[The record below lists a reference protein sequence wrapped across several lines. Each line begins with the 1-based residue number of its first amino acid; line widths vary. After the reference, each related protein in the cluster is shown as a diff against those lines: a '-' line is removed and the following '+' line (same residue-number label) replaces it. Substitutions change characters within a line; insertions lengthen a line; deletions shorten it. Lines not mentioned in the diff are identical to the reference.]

1 MTRTD
6 LLARH
11 GIRDLSLTIEP
22 VLSEI
27 DGAWRVKITA
37 EGCFAQYVDAEAA
50 AELANDLRRIGER
63 LLATRIEIGI
73 EQTRRCA
80 RADDAA

>member
-11 GIRDLSLTIEP
+11 GIRDLSLTIAP

-27 DGAWRVKITA
+27 DGTWRVKITA
-37 EGCFAQYVDAEAA
+37 EGCFAQYLDAEAA

-80 RADDAA
+80 QTNNAA